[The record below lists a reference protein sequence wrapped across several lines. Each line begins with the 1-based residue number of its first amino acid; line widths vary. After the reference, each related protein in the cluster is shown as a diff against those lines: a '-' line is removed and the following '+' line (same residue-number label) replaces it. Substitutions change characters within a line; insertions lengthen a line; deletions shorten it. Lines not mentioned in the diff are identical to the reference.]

1 MCCYLPNHL
10 AKQLIRMHS
19 RNFNMTVKKS
29 GMPKPCVFPG
39 LVRMENFEFWI
50 FSRDAIIELEIFR
63 QEG

>member
-29 GMPKPCVFPG
+29 GMPKPCVFPE
-39 LVRMENFEFWI
+39 LVRMEDFGFWI
-50 FSRDAIIELEIFR
+50 FSGGANIELELFR
-63 QEG
+63 QAG

>member
-29 GMPKPCVFPG
+29 GMLKSCVFPG
-39 LVRMENFEFWI
+39 LVRILNFEF
-50 FSRDAIIELEIFR
+50 SAEV
-63 QEG
+63 Q